1 MQRRAYWGDYS
12 SGGSGEKQLQ
22 ASEGFAKHNVQ
33 FRFPPE
39 TDSII
44 VWNFFSSVQGQ
55 TSSRLKKLTPSIH
68 WLIKQTRL
76 SAMKNYNN
84 VCH

>member
-22 ASEGFAKHNVQ
+22 ASEGFAKHSVQ
-33 FRFPPE
+33 FQFHSE

-44 VWNFFSSVQGQ
+44 MGNVFSSFQGHI
-55 TSSRLKKLTPSIH
+55 SSHLKKLTLQFIDS
-68 WLIKQTRL
+68 
-76 SAMKNYNN
+76 
-84 VCH
+84 